1 MRRLIINADD
11 FGLTRGVNR
20 AILEAHHRGVVTS
33 ATLMAAGKAFEDAA
47 RAALSTP
54 RLSVGCHVVLVNG
67 RALLPQTQIP
77 TLLSKGQFP
86 SRLLQFAR
94 LALAGKFDPAEIEAE
109 ATAQF
114 GRLRAA
120 GISLSHFDT
129 HKHTHLF
136 PAVARSLLRA
146 AQACGIRAVRNPFA
160 PRRSLP
166 LATMVRTPQLWSRW
180 LQMRTLGIFSYRF
193 RRLVKE
199 AGMVTTDGCLGIE
212 VTGRLDER
220 AFVAIAAAVP
230 EGTWELVCHPGYDDT
245 DLGQVGTRLRASRT
259 LELEILTS
267 PAARDALAR
276 RGIELISFRD
286 LARGD

>member
-20 AILEAHHRGVVTS
+20 AILEAHSRGVVTS
-33 ATLMAAGKAFEDAA
+33 ATLMAAGGAFEDATAVA
-47 RAALSTP
+47 RSAP
-54 RLSVGCHVVLVNG
+54 RLSVGCHVVLVDG
-67 RALLPQTQIP
+67 RPLLPETQIP
-77 TLLSKGQFP
+77 TLLAGGQFP
-86 SRLLQFAR
+86 PRLLQFAR
-94 LALAGKFDPAEIEAE
+94 LASVGKLNPAEIEAE

-120 GISLSHFDT
+120 GISPSHFDT

-136 PAVARSLLRA
+136 AAVARPLLRA
-146 AQACGIRAVRNPFA
+146 ARACGIRAVRNPFA
-160 PRRSLP
+160 PWRGLP
-166 LATMVRTPQLWSRW
+166 LAAVARAPQLWSRW
-180 LQMRTLGIFSYRF
+180 LQMRTLGIFSHRF

-220 AFVAIAAAVP
+220 WFAAIAAAVP
-230 EGTWELVCHPGYDDT
+230 EGVWEFICHPGYDDA
-245 DLGQVGTRLRASRT
+245 DLAQVRTRLRASRAR
-259 LELEILTS
+259 ELEILTS
-267 PAARDALAR
+267 PAARDALAER
-276 RGIELISFRD
+276 AIELISFRD